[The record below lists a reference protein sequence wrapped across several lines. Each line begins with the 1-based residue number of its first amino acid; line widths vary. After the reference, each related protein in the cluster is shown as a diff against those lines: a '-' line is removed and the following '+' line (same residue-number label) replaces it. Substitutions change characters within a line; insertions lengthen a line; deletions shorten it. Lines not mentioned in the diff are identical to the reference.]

1 MRQLVLSDFPDRNG
15 VLVLGGS
22 DYHYLARVLRKT
34 PGSSIEAR
42 LPDGSVRTFRI
53 LDVTRETKEIRLS
66 AADDG
71 RMEGQNMP
79 DIPSSF
85 PRIILFQWMIKNPKM
100 EQLIRQAAE
109 MGISEIIPVNGERSL
124 FRNEKESYP
133 AKLER
138 WERIIREARQQSGS
152 SIPTGI
158 SNPVSLSAAVQIWKD
173 VSGDIPENRKIAF
186 VLTETPLERKTLH
199 EYLGIHINAGED
211 LPVCAALAVGPE
223 GGMTE
228 QEAEILTENNFL
240 KIHFNTNILRS
251 ETAALYGI
259 AAIQNA
265 LTELG
270 KWQLKEYNL

>member
-1 MRQLVLSDFPDRNG
+1 MRQLVLSEFPDRNG
-15 VLVLGGS
+15 ILVLGGS
-22 DYHYLARVLRKT
+22 NYHYLAKVLRKT
-34 PGSSIEAR
+34 SGSSVEAR
-42 LPDGSVRTFRI
+42 LPDGSIRTFRI
-53 LDVTRETKEIRLS
+53 LDITRETKEIRLS
-66 AADDG
+66 AAEENG
-71 RMEGQNMP
+71 QSGQNMP
-79 DIPSSF
+79 DIPSFF

-100 EQLIRQAAE
+100 EQLVRQATE
-109 MGISEIIPVNGERSL
+109 MGVSEIIPVTGERSL

-133 AKLER
+133 VKQER

-158 SNPVSLSAAVQIWKD
+158 FNPVSLSEAVRIWND
-173 VSGDIPENRKIAF
+173 ISGDIPENRKIAF

-199 EYLGIHINAGED
+199 EYLGRHIKDGED
-211 LPVCAALAVGPE
+211 IPVCAALAVGPE

-228 QEAEILTENNFL
+228 QETETLTENNFL

-251 ETAALYGI
+251 ETAALYGV